1 MSKKTSGPSTSA
13 KSRPKSTVKLE
24 PASSGSFISTESTDA
39 DSVSVSSLPLFV
51 RTNWVSRFLPTL
63 YHRFGSSE
71 EPWKFFTKGDEMLS
85 IIQELIK
92 AVYPDNNTY
101 RARWGDKICAAV
113 LISLF
118 LKTQLLTLS

>member
-1 MSKKTSGPSTSA
+1 MQNLVLRVPLNWNLPPQALLSLRNP
-13 KSRPKSTVKLE
+13 LML
-24 PASSGSFISTESTDA
+24 I
-39 DSVSVSSLPLFV
+39 VSSLPLFV

-71 EPWKFFTKGDEMLS
+71 EPWKLFTKGDEMLS